1 MRTPYGFLLDPTI
14 YPDYTRRTVKVPTWK
29 TFDNTTQFTTLRCFT
44 QKDGRLVD
52 WEKDLDLYVNELKL
66 GRVIWPVFPTLYAE
80 NFKDLVAE
88 IKRRGLFLFDFWGH
102 VPGSGTEGMW
112 SHCVPPPGMVAYLE
126 KELGDHFLG
135 IDNGEQD
142 GRYVGGYAPQQCPSF
157 SDRFRQYLNFQRHF
171 QRMGN
176 DLGNHLSALVSLCF
190 GHYFLKE
197 GNHVLLGAETAQALP
212 NSQIYYA
219 FIRGAGKQYGV
230 HWFGNASIFNRW
242 GYKSYESEGSDGYHF
257 GPEHGTS
264 LNLLKRLLYSHYL
277 YNCVTIGFEQ
287 SWIQGDNTEKRL
299 KNQPVPMQT
308 DRKTCLLSPVGV
320 IQAKAVEFVEKHG
333 QPGVMQTPV
342 ALLLDSFAGWAHP
355 RHLYTGNVYQVW
367 GGIPYA
373 EGDYLTH
380 GVLSLLYP
388 GYEDASYY
396 RDERGFL
403 SPTPYGDM
411 TDCLLSDA
419 PLWVL
424 QQYGLVILAGGLQM
438 TLELRDKLRSH
449 VEAGGQVVMTGTNAA
464 SLVPGLE
471 LDAKPVKVPAHR
483 IVKWSD
489 DKKTDEQHAFE
500 LYAAKLP
507 PNAEI
512 QATCDGK
519 PLVISIAHGKG
530 GYTVLLSPFGLNGE
544 PLVRGPIKN
553 AEQTPLVCPHV
564 LLEHVKQAIGGAL
577 ERQQL
582 FSISEGL
589 SLITCRKA
597 AGVYTLGVHNNSLKA
612 LPLKIVSQCG
622 KIISLTE
629 LTLDQ
634 AEKGREG
641 YWPLG
646 FAENDSGTSDQNT
659 IAGGDIRIFEVKV
672 YEEDVTCLTRI
683 SPPARPRGR
692 MLTLL
697 SRNDIQ
703 EEILKRPTFFQ
714 HFDGVKVDWTYIQS
728 RDTAQLKRE
737 REWLNRQQVRIV
749 VDFSHGLN
757 FYPDLTLLDTFL
769 PRYEKSVA
777 AIDDVLAKMA
787 HLGSR
792 DAVFCLHRKP
802 ENHCDEKRADDR
814 FLSGVRDLCGRA
826 GKDGIM
832 LHLQHHPHKWHG
844 SAKKTVEFI
853 GKVNAGNLRFALNTG
868 HAAMTGEDVT
878 EVLASAGEQLG
889 MILVCAP
896 RRDIFGQPVDAHCP
910 VSAAETKA
918 SQPAVIGNLSL
929 PKLRAYRH
937 IPQILDADY
946 ANHDE
951 EYLDCRAVW
960 NCDNKQE

>member
-1 MRTPYGFLLDPTI
+1 MRAHYGFLLDPAI

-29 TFDNTTQFTTLRCFT
+29 TFDDTTQFLTLRCFT
-44 QKDGRLVD
+44 QRDGQLAE
-52 WEKDLDLYVNELKL
+52 WEKDLDLYVDELKL
-66 GRVIWPVFPTLYAE
+66 GRVIWPVFSTLYAG

-88 IKRRGLFLFDFWGH
+88 IKRRGLYLFDFWGH

-126 KELGDHFLG
+126 QELGDRFLG

-176 DLGNHLSALVSLCF
+176 DLGNRLTALVSLCF

-197 GNHVLLGAETAQALP
+197 GNHTLLGAEAAQALP

-242 GYKSYESEGSDGYHF
+242 GYKSYESEGSEGGVH
-257 GPEHGTS
+257 GPEHGAS
-264 LNLLKRLLYSHYL
+264 LSLLKRLLYSHYL
-277 YNCVTIGFEQ
+277 YNCVAVGFEQ
-287 SWIQGDNTEKRL
+287 SWVQGDNTEKRL
-299 KNQPVPMQT
+299 MNLPVPMQT
-308 DRKTCLLSPVGV
+308 DRTTCVLSPVGV
-320 IQAKAVEFVEKHG
+320 IQAKAVEFVGKHG
-333 QPGVMQTPV
+333 QPGVMHTPV
-342 ALLLDSFAGWAHP
+342 ALLLDAFAGWAHP
-355 RHLYTGNVYQVW
+355 RHLYTWNVFQVW

-403 SPTPYGDM
+403 APTPYGDIA
-411 TDCLLSDA
+411 DVLLSDA
-419 PLWVL
+419 PRWVL
-424 QQYGLVILAGGLQM
+424 QQYGLAIVAGGLRM
-438 TLELRDKLRSH
+438 TLEVCDKIRSYAQ
-449 VEAGGQVVMTGTNAA
+449 AGGHVVVTGANAA
-464 SLVPGLE
+464 RLVPGLE

-483 IVKWSD
+483 IVKWSNG
-489 DKKTDEQHAFE
+489 KEAVEPYAFE
-500 LYAAKLP
+500 RYAAKLP
-507 PNAEI
+507 PGAETL
-512 QATCDGK
+512 AACDGQ
-519 PLVISIAHGKG
+519 PLAIGIAHGQG

-544 PLVRGPIKN
+544 PLVSGPIEN
-553 AEQTPLVCPHV
+553 AEQTPLACPHV
-564 LLEHVKQAIGGAL
+564 LLEHVKQAIGAAL
-577 ERQQL
+577 ARQQL
-582 FSISEGL
+582 FSIGEGL

-612 LPLKIVSQCG
+612 LPLKIASQCG
-622 KIISLTE
+622 KIVALTE
-629 LTLDQ
+629 LPLDRS
-634 AEKGREG
+634 EKGKQG
-641 YWPLG
+641 YFPLG
-646 FAENDSGTSDQNT
+646 FAENDGGISDRAT
-659 IAGGDIRIFEVKV
+659 IAGGDVRIFEVKV
-672 YEEDVTCLTRI
+672 QEENVVCLPKTM
-683 SPPARPRGR
+683 PPDRPRGR
-692 MLTLL
+692 MLVLR

-703 EEILKRPTFFQ
+703 EEILKRPAFFQ
-714 HFDGVKVDWTYIQS
+714 YFDGVKVDWTYLQS
-728 RDTAQLKRE
+728 RDGAQLERE
-737 REWLNRQQVRIV
+737 RAWLQRQQARIV

-769 PRYEKSVA
+769 PRYAESVA

-802 ENHCDEKRADDR
+802 ENQCDAKRADDR

-826 GKDGIM
+826 GQAGIM

-853 GKVNAGNLRFALNTG
+853 GKVDAGNLRFALNTG
-868 HAAMTGEDVT
+868 HAAMTGEDVA
-878 EVLASAGEQLG
+878 EVLASAGGQLG
-889 MILVCAP
+889 MILICAP
-896 RRDIFGQPVDAHCP
+896 RRDIFCQTFDAHAP

-918 SQPAVIGNLSL
+918 YKFDPA
-929 PKLRAYRH
+929 PLRAYRH
-937 IPQILDADY
+937 VPQALDADY
-946 ANHDE
+946 AGHDE
-951 EYLDCRAVW
+951 EYSDYIAAW
-960 NCDNKQE
+960 GGAF